1 MSEKQFM
8 PKTKE
13 ELKKLVED
21 ENINLGS
28 IDTSLITDMST
39 LFFNNIRE
47 DFSGIETWD
56 VSNVENMSSMF
67 KECREFN
74 QPLNSWDTNKV
85 KDMSRMFESCFKFNQ
100 PLDKWDTS
108 NVGSMNNMFQECKSF
123 NQDISNWNVSKVT
136 NMNSMFNGCTSFNQN
151 ISNWNIKSVKYMSF
165 MFANAS
171 SFNQD
176 LNNWDIS
183 KVKSISFI
191 FNRANSLK
199 IIPYK
204 WNFDNIK
211 EDIDYILPEEML
223 DEIYSKKEPINLLCY
238 LFYDKYY
245 EDENLQKVDVKLWH
259 NTLKNSINKKIIS
272 FVSRLEKD
280 FENELK
286 DEVEDNNNKNAYFQN
301 IEEAEEYVNN
311 NYDKSFD
318 KSIKFIDDK
327 YTIFTKDRKT
337 KISLKMIRFIYG
349 SYLKVKDNVVRLEII
364 DDIIN
369 LLDIESF
376 RNVSYEIF
384 LSDRSKLASRIIC
397 GIYGDGKIVEDYVK
411 SLKKEFYPRS
421 YYVYILALNKNKY
434 ALKLLCDTSLKSK
447 IESIKNAAELA
458 LETIANRMKVERYEL
473 DDLLVP
479 DFNLDKNGERIVYA
493 EDKEYKLFIDNNM
506 ELHIMH
512 NNKEL
517 KTAPKTF
524 SKELKSEIT
533 FIKKEIKNIVKS
545 QRDKMIYLLMNGR
558 KYSYNFWKSV
568 YIDNYFFN
576 GYAVK
581 LIWNL
586 YDENN
591 LFLTTFR
598 YLTDGS
604 FTDYD
609 DNEVKINE
617 NNSISL
623 AYVKEMDN
631 DIIEKWK
638 KQLSDYEIVQPI
650 NQLRVID
657 DLEKEF
663 YSFNGKYKL
672 SKLKNFVNKYP
683 FNEYYEDYY
692 TIDGY
697 KFEEKVSGLV
707 LDISTN
713 GISRDNADF
722 GDMIEIV
729 LKILNISENN
739 QDLVNRF
746 MFGSVLMLE
755 YLRTM

>member
-1 MSEKQFM
+1 MNKKFK

-13 ELKKLVED
+13 ELQKLVQD
-21 ENINLGS
+21 ENIYLGD
-28 IDTSLITDMST
+28 IDTSLITDMKY
-39 LFFNNIRE
+39 LFANTNRE
-47 DFSGIETWD
+47 NFEGIENWD
-56 VSNVENMSSMF
+56 TSNVTDMSCLFSKCINFNQPLNNWDTSNVESMSSMF
-67 KECREFN
+67 KEC
-74 QPLNSWDTNKV
+74 S
-85 KDMSRMFESCFKFNQ
+85 
-100 PLDKWDTS
+100 
-108 NVGSMNNMFQECKSF
+108 SF
-123 NQDISNWNVSKVT
+123 NQDISNWNVSKVK

-191 FNRANSLK
+191 FNRANSFK

-259 NTLKNSINKKIIS
+259 KTLKNSINKKIIS
-272 FVSRLEKD
+272 FVSKLEKD
-280 FENELK
+280 FENKLK

-576 GYAVK
+576 VYAIK

-591 LFLTTFR
+591 FITTFR

-663 YSFNGKYKL
+663 YSYNGEYKL

-683 FNEYYEDYY
+683 FTEYYEDYY

-697 KFEEKVSGLV
+697 KFEEKVSGLA

-739 QDLVNRF
+739 KDLVDRF

>member
-1 MSEKQFM
+1 MSEKQFK

-21 ENINLGS
+21 EKINLGN
-28 IDTSLITDMST
+28 IDTSLITDMSE
-39 LFFNNIRE
+39 LFRNSERE

-67 KECREFN
+67 KGCKEFN
-74 QPLNSWDTNKV
+74 QPLNSWNTNKV
-85 KDMSRMFESCFKFNQ
+85 KDMSRMFESCSNFNQ
-100 PLDKWDTS
+100 PLNNWDTS

-136 NMNSMFNGCTSFNQN
+136 NMNSMFNGCTRFNQN
-151 ISNWNIKSVKYMSF
+151 ISNWNIKSIKYMSF

-183 KVKSISFI
+183 KVKRISFI
-191 FNRANSLK
+191 LNRANSFK

-211 EDIDYILPEEML
+211 EDIEYILPEEML

-259 NTLKNSINKKIIS
+259 KTLKNSINKKIIS

-286 DEVEDNNNKNAYFQN
+286 DEKDAVDNNNAHFQN

-376 RNVSYEIF
+376 INASYEIF
-384 LSDRSKLASRIIC
+384 LSGRSKLASRIIC

-458 LETIANRMKVERYEL
+458 LETISNRMKLERYEL

-493 EDKEYKLFIDNNM
+493 EDKEYKLFIDDNM

-604 FTDYD
+604 FTDYN

-623 AYVKEMDN
+623 AYIKEMDN

-663 YSFNGKYKL
+663 YSYNGEYKL

-697 KFEEKVSGLV
+697 KFEEKVSGLA

-739 QDLVNRF
+739 KDLVDRF
-746 MFGSVLMLE
+746 MFGCILMLE

>member
-1 MSEKQFM
+1 MKKYKPQ
-8 PKTKE
+8 TKD
-13 ELKKLVED
+13 ELKKLTED
-21 ENINLGS
+21 ESICLS
-28 IDTSLITDMST
+28 DIDTSNIANMTE
-39 LFFNNIRE
+39 LFRNSKRKNFE
-47 DFSGIETWD
+47 GIETWNTSKVTD
-56 VSNVENMSSMF
+56 MSLMF
-67 KECREFN
+67 NNAQYFN
-74 QPLNSWDTNKV
+74 HDLNSWNTENLKKINYMFLGASNFNKY
-85 KDMSRMFESCFKFNQ
+85 
-100 PLDKWDTS
+100 PDKW
-108 NVGSMNNMFQECKSF
+108 N
-123 NQDISNWNVSKVT
+123 
-136 NMNSMFNGCTSFNQN
+136 
-151 ISNWNIKSVKYMSF
+151 
-165 MFANAS
+165 
-171 SFNQD
+171 
-176 LNNWDIS
+176 L
-183 KVKSISFI
+183 
-191 FNRANSLK
+191 
-199 IIPYK
+199 
-204 WNFDNIK
+204 DNIK
-211 EDIDYILPEEML
+211 EAYDVFNKDIDI
-223 DEIYSKKEPINLLCY
+223 KKLPINLRVNLY
-238 LFYDKYY
+238 F
-245 EDENLQKVDVKLWH
+245 EDFEKIKDINIIDIYK
-259 NTLKNSINKKIIS
+259 SIITSNNRKIIS
-272 FVSRLEKD
+272 FRIKLEKEYYD
-280 FENELK
+280 ELK
-286 DEVEDNNNKNAYFQN
+286 NIIEYRESIEYSNEISFKN
-301 IEEAEEYVNN
+301 IEEVENYVACNYEE
-311 NYDKSFD
+311 SFD
-318 KSIKFIDDK
+318 KSLKFIKDD
-327 YTIFTKDRKT
+327 YNILTKDKNKRIDI
-337 KISLKMIRFIYG
+337 KIIRFIYG
-349 SYLKVKDNVVRLEII
+349 SYLKIKDNVRRLKTIDNII
-364 DDIIN
+364 DLIDI
-369 LLDIESF
+369 DSF
-376 RNVSYEIF
+376 REAAYKIF
-384 LSDRSKLASRIIC
+384 LSDRSKIASRIIC

-447 IESIKNAAELA
+447 IEGIKNAAESA

-473 DDLLVP
+473 DDLLIP

-493 EDKEYKLFIDNNM
+493 EDKEYKLFIDDNID
-506 ELHIMH
+506 LHIMY

-533 FIKKEIKNIVKS
+533 FIRKEIKNIVKS

-576 GYAVK
+576 EYAVK

-598 YLTDGS
+598 YLSDGS

-617 NNSISL
+617 NNSIGL
-623 AYVKEMDN
+623 AYIKEMDN

-650 NQLRVID
+650 KQLKVID

-663 YSFNGKYKL
+663 YSFNGEYKL

-692 TIDGY
+692 IIDGY

-713 GISRDNADF
+713 GISRDNANF
-722 GDMIEIV
+722 GDMIEIA

-739 QDLVNRF
+739 KHLVDRF
-746 MFGSVLMLE
+746 MYGSILILE
-755 YLRTM
+755 NLLN

>member
-1 MSEKQFM
+1 MNKKFK

-13 ELKKLVED
+13 ELQKLVQD
-21 ENINLGS
+21 ENIYLGD
-28 IDTSLITDMST
+28 IDTSLITDMKY
-39 LFFNNIRE
+39 LFANTNRE
-47 DFSGIETWD
+47 NFEGIENWD
-56 VSNVENMSSMF
+56 TSNVTDMSCLFSKCINFNQPLNNWDTSNVESMSSMF
-67 KECREFN
+67 KEC
-74 QPLNSWDTNKV
+74 S
-85 KDMSRMFESCFKFNQ
+85 
-100 PLDKWDTS
+100 
-108 NVGSMNNMFQECKSF
+108 SF
-123 NQDISNWNVSKVT
+123 NQDISNWNVSKVK

-191 FNRANSLK
+191 FNRANSFK

-479 DFNLDKNGERIVYA
+479 DFNLDKNGDRIVYA
-493 EDKEYKLFIDNNM
+493 EDKEYKLFIDDNM

-576 GYAVK
+576 VYAIK

-591 LFLTTFR
+591 FITTFR

-663 YSFNGKYKL
+663 YSYNGEYKL

-683 FNEYYEDYY
+683 FNEYYEDCY

-739 QDLVNRF
+739 KDLVDRF
-746 MFGSVLMLE
+746 MFGSILMLE
-755 YLRTM
+755 NLIQ

>member
-1 MSEKQFM
+1 MKYKPQ
-8 PKTKE
+8 TKE

-21 ENINLGS
+21 KSINLGS
-28 IDTSLITDMST
+28 IDTSLITDMSE
-39 LFFNNIRE
+39 LFRSSERE

-56 VSNVENMSSMF
+56 VSNVEDMSSMF
-67 KECREFN
+67 KGCKEFN
-74 QPLNSWDTNKV
+74 QPLNNWNTNKV
-85 KDMSRMFESCFKFNQ
+85 KDMSRMFESCSNFNQ

-108 NVGSMNNMFQECKSF
+108 NVSSMNNMFQECKSF

-151 ISNWNIKSVKYMSF
+151 ISNWNIKSVKYMIS

-191 FNRANSLK
+191 FNRANSFK

-204 WNFDNIK
+204 WNFDHIK

-245 EDENLQKVDVKLWH
+245 EDKNLQKVDVKLWH
-259 NTLKNSINKKIIS
+259 KTLKNSINKKIIS
-272 FVSRLEKD
+272 FVSKLEKD

-286 DEVEDNNNKNAYFQN
+286 NEIEDHSNKIIFQN

-337 KISLKMIRFIYG
+337 KISLNMIRFIYG

-376 RNVSYEIF
+376 RNASYEIF

-434 ALKLLCDTSLKSK
+434 ALRLLCETSLKSK

-493 EDKEYKLFIDNNM
+493 EDKEYKLFIDDNM

-576 GYAVK
+576 VYAVK

-663 YSFNGKYKL
+663 YSYNGEYKL

-683 FNEYYEDYY
+683 FTEYYEDYY

-697 KFEEKVSGLV
+697 KFEEKVSGLA

-739 QDLVNRF
+739 KDLVDRF

>member
-1 MSEKQFM
+1 MKYKPQ
-8 PKTKE
+8 TKE

-21 ENINLGS
+21 KSINLGS
-28 IDTSLITDMST
+28 IDTSLITDMSE
-39 LFFNNIRE
+39 LFRSSERE

-56 VSNVENMSSMF
+56 VSNVEDMSSMF
-67 KECREFN
+67 KGCKEFN
-74 QPLNSWDTNKV
+74 QPLNNWNTNKV
-85 KDMSRMFESCFKFNQ
+85 KDMSRMFESCSNFNQ

-108 NVGSMNNMFQECKSF
+108 NVSSMNNMFQECKSF

-151 ISNWNIKSVKYMSF
+151 ISNWNIKSVKYMIS

-191 FNRANSLK
+191 FNRANSFK

-204 WNFDNIK
+204 WNFDHIK

-245 EDENLQKVDVKLWH
+245 EDKNLQKVDVKLWH
-259 NTLKNSINKKIIS
+259 KTLKNSINKKIIS
-272 FVSRLEKD
+272 FVSKLEKD

-286 DEVEDNNNKNAYFQN
+286 NEIEDHSNKIIFQN

-337 KISLKMIRFIYG
+337 KISLNMIRFIYG

-376 RNVSYEIF
+376 RNASYEIF

-397 GIYGDGKIVEDYVK
+397 GLYGDGKIVEDYVK

-434 ALKLLCDTSLKSK
+434 ALRLLCETSLKSK

-493 EDKEYKLFIDNNM
+493 EDKEYKLFIDDNM

-576 GYAVK
+576 VYAVK

-604 FTDYD
+604 FTDYN

-663 YSFNGKYKL
+663 YSFNDEYKL
-672 SKLKNFVNKYP
+672 SNLKNFVNKYP

-697 KFEEKVSGLV
+697 KFEEKVSSLV

-713 GISRDNADF
+713 GISRDNANF

-739 QDLVNRF
+739 KDLVDRF
-746 MFGSVLMLE
+746 MFGCILMLE
-755 YLRTM
+755 NLVQ

>member
-1 MSEKQFM
+1 MPEKQFK

-21 ENINLGS
+21 EKINLGS
-28 IDTSLITDMST
+28 IDTSLITDMSE
-39 LFFNNIRE
+39 LFRNSKRE

-67 KECREFN
+67 KGCKEFN
-74 QPLNSWDTNKV
+74 QPLNSWNTNKV
-85 KDMSRMFESCFKFNQ
+85 KDMARMFDGCVKFNQ
-100 PLDKWDTS
+100 LLNNWDTS
-108 NVGSMNNMFQECKSF
+108 NVENMSNMFQECKSF
-123 NQDISNWNVSKVT
+123 NKDIGNWNVSKVT
-136 NMNSMFNGCTSFNQN
+136 NMNSMFNGCSSFNQN
-151 ISNWNIKSVKYMSF
+151 ISNWNIKSVKHVSF

-191 FNRANSLK
+191 FNRADSFK
-199 IIPYK
+199 IIPHK
-204 WNFDNIK
+204 WNFDHIK

-259 NTLKNSINKKIIS
+259 KTLKNSINRKIIS
-272 FVSRLEKD
+272 FVSKLEKD

-286 DEVEDNNNKNAYFQN
+286 DEAEDNNNKNAYFQN
-301 IEEAEEYVNN
+301 IKEAEEYVNN

-364 DDIIN
+364 DSIIN

-376 RNVSYEIF
+376 RSASYEIF

-421 YYVYILALNKNKY
+421 YYVYILALNQNKY

-493 EDKEYKLFIDNNM
+493 EDKEYKLFIDDNIDF
-506 ELHIMH
+506 HIMH

-558 KYSYNFWKSV
+558 KCSYNFWKSV

-576 GYAVK
+576 RYAVK

-598 YLTDGS
+598 YLDDGS

-609 DNEVKINE
+609 DKEVKINE

-623 AYVKEMDN
+623 AYVNEMDN
-631 DIIEKWK
+631 DIIKKWK

-650 NQLRVID
+650 KQLRVID

-663 YSFNGKYKL
+663 YSYNDEYKL
-672 SKLKNFVNKYP
+672 YKLKNFVNKYP

-697 KFEEKVSGLV
+697 KFEEKVSGLA

-739 QDLVNRF
+739 KDLVDRF
-746 MFGSVLMLE
+746 MFGSILMLE
-755 YLRTM
+755 NLVQ

>member
-1 MSEKQFM
+1 MNKKFK

-13 ELKKLVED
+13 ELQKLVQD
-21 ENINLGS
+21 ENIYLGD
-28 IDTSLITDMST
+28 IDTSLITDMKY
-39 LFFNNIRE
+39 LFANTNRE
-47 DFSGIETWD
+47 NFEGIENWD
-56 VSNVENMSSMF
+56 TSNVTDMSCLFSKCINFNQPLNNWDTSNVESMSSMF
-67 KECREFN
+67 KEC
-74 QPLNSWDTNKV
+74 S
-85 KDMSRMFESCFKFNQ
+85 
-100 PLDKWDTS
+100 
-108 NVGSMNNMFQECKSF
+108 SF
-123 NQDISNWNVSKVT
+123 NQDISNWNVSKVK

-191 FNRANSLK
+191 FNRANSFK

-259 NTLKNSINKKIIS
+259 KTLKNSINKKIIS
-272 FVSRLEKD
+272 FVSKLEKD
-280 FENELK
+280 FENKLK

-479 DFNLDKNGERIVYA
+479 DFNLDKNGDRIVYA
-493 EDKEYKLFIDNNM
+493 EDKEYKLFIDDNM

-576 GYAVK
+576 VYAIK

-591 LFLTTFR
+591 FITTFR

-663 YSFNGKYKL
+663 YSYNGEYKL

-683 FNEYYEDYY
+683 FTEYYEDYY

-697 KFEEKVSGLV
+697 KFEEKVSGLA

>member
-1 MSEKQFM
+1 MKKYKPQ
-8 PKTKE
+8 TKD
-13 ELKKLVED
+13 ELKKLTED
-21 ENINLGS
+21 ESICLS
-28 IDTSLITDMST
+28 DIDTSNIANMTE
-39 LFFNNIRE
+39 LFRNSKRKNFE
-47 DFSGIETWD
+47 GIETWNTSKVTD
-56 VSNVENMSSMF
+56 MSLMF
-67 KECREFN
+67 NNAQYFN
-74 QPLNSWDTNKV
+74 HDLNSWNTENLKKINYMFLGASNFNK
-85 KDMSRMFESCFKFNQ
+85 
-100 PLDKWDTS
+100 
-108 NVGSMNNMFQECKSF
+108 
-123 NQDISNWNVSKVT
+123 
-136 NMNSMFNGCTSFNQN
+136 
-151 ISNWNIKSVKYMSF
+151 Y
-165 MFANAS
+165 
-171 SFNQD
+171 
-176 LNNWDIS
+176 
-183 KVKSISFI
+183 
-191 FNRANSLK
+191 
-199 IIPYK
+199 PYK
-204 WNFDNIK
+204 WNLDNIK
-211 EDIDYILPEEML
+211 EAYDVFNKDIDI
-223 DEIYSKKEPINLLCY
+223 KKLPINLRVNLY
-238 LFYDKYY
+238 F
-245 EDENLQKVDVKLWH
+245 EDFEKIKDINIIDIYK
-259 NTLKNSINKKIIS
+259 SIITSNNRKIIS
-272 FVSRLEKD
+272 FRIKLEKEYYD
-280 FENELK
+280 ELK
-286 DEVEDNNNKNAYFQN
+286 NIIEYRESIEYSNEISFKN
-301 IEEAEEYVNN
+301 IEEVENYVACNYEE
-311 NYDKSFD
+311 SFD
-318 KSIKFIDDK
+318 KSLKFIKDD
-327 YTIFTKDRKT
+327 YNILTKDKNKRIDI
-337 KISLKMIRFIYG
+337 KIIRFIYG
-349 SYLKVKDNVVRLEII
+349 SYLKIKDNVRRLKTIDNII
-364 DDIIN
+364 DLIDI
-369 LLDIESF
+369 DSF
-376 RNVSYEIF
+376 REAAYKIF
-384 LSDRSKLASRIIC
+384 LSDRSKIASRIIC

-447 IESIKNAAELA
+447 IEGIKNAAESA

-473 DDLLVP
+473 DDLLIP

-493 EDKEYKLFIDNNM
+493 EDKEYKLFIDDNID
-506 ELHIMH
+506 LHIMY

-533 FIKKEIKNIVKS
+533 FIRKEIKNIVKS

-576 GYAVK
+576 EYAVK

-598 YLTDGS
+598 YLSDGS

-617 NNSISL
+617 NNSIGL
-623 AYVKEMDN
+623 AYIKEMDN

-650 NQLRVID
+650 KQLKVID

-663 YSFNGKYKL
+663 YSFNGEYKL

-692 TIDGY
+692 IIDGY

-713 GISRDNADF
+713 GISRDNANF
-722 GDMIEIV
+722 GDMIEIA

-739 QDLVNRF
+739 KHLVDRF
-746 MFGSVLMLE
+746 MYGSILILE
-755 YLRTM
+755 NLLN

>member
-1 MSEKQFM
+1 MKYKPQ
-8 PKTKE
+8 TKE
-13 ELKKLVED
+13 ELQKLVED
-21 ENINLGS
+21 ENIYLGD
-28 IDTSLITDMST
+28 IDTSNIANMTE
-39 LFFNNIRE
+39 LFRNSKRKNFE
-47 DFSGIETWD
+47 GIETWNTSKVTD
-56 VSNVENMSSMF
+56 MSLMF
-67 KECREFN
+67 NNAQYFN
-74 QPLNSWDTNKV
+74 HDLNSWNTENLKKINYMFLGASNFNKY
-85 KDMSRMFESCFKFNQ
+85 
-100 PLDKWDTS
+100 PDKW
-108 NVGSMNNMFQECKSF
+108 N
-123 NQDISNWNVSKVT
+123 
-136 NMNSMFNGCTSFNQN
+136 
-151 ISNWNIKSVKYMSF
+151 
-165 MFANAS
+165 
-171 SFNQD
+171 
-176 LNNWDIS
+176 L
-183 KVKSISFI
+183 
-191 FNRANSLK
+191 
-199 IIPYK
+199 
-204 WNFDNIK
+204 DNIK
-211 EDIDYILPEEML
+211 EAYDVFNKDIDI
-223 DEIYSKKEPINLLCY
+223 KKLPINLRVNLY
-238 LFYDKYY
+238 F
-245 EDENLQKVDVKLWH
+245 EDFEKIKDINIIDIYK
-259 NTLKNSINKKIIS
+259 SIITSNNRKIIS
-272 FVSRLEKD
+272 FRIKLEKEYYD
-280 FENELK
+280 ELK
-286 DEVEDNNNKNAYFQN
+286 NIIEYRESIEYSNEISFKN
-301 IEEAEEYVNN
+301 IEEVENYVACNYEE
-311 NYDKSFD
+311 SFD
-318 KSIKFIDDK
+318 KSLKFIKDD
-327 YTIFTKDRKT
+327 YNILTKDKNKRIDI
-337 KISLKMIRFIYG
+337 KIIRFIYG
-349 SYLKVKDNVVRLEII
+349 SYLKIKDNVRRLKTIDNII
-364 DDIIN
+364 DLIDI
-369 LLDIESF
+369 DSF
-376 RNVSYEIF
+376 REAAYKIF
-384 LSDRSKLASRIIC
+384 LSDRSKIASRIIC

-447 IESIKNAAELA
+447 IEGIKNAAESA

-473 DDLLVP
+473 DDLLIP

-493 EDKEYKLFIDNNM
+493 EDKEYKLFIDDNID
-506 ELHIMH
+506 LHIMY

-533 FIKKEIKNIVKS
+533 FIRKEIKNIVKS

-576 GYAVK
+576 EYAVK

-598 YLTDGS
+598 YLSDGS

-617 NNSISL
+617 NNSIGL
-623 AYVKEMDN
+623 AYIKEMDN

-650 NQLRVID
+650 KQLKVID

-663 YSFNGKYKL
+663 YSFNGEYKL

-692 TIDGY
+692 IIDGY

-713 GISRDNADF
+713 GISRDNANF
-722 GDMIEIV
+722 GDMIEIA

-739 QDLVNRF
+739 KHLVDRF
-746 MFGSVLMLE
+746 MYGSILILE
-755 YLRTM
+755 NLLN

>member
-1 MSEKQFM
+1 MKKYKPQ
-8 PKTKE
+8 TKD
-13 ELKKLVED
+13 ELKKLKED
-21 ENINLGS
+21 ESICLS
-28 IDTSLITDMST
+28 DIDTSNIANMTE
-39 LFFNNIRE
+39 LFRNSKRKNFE
-47 DFSGIETWD
+47 GIETWNTSKVTD
-56 VSNVENMSSMF
+56 MSLMF
-67 KECREFN
+67 NNAQYFN
-74 QPLNSWDTNKV
+74 HDLNSWNTENLKKINYMFLGASNFNKY
-85 KDMSRMFESCFKFNQ
+85 
-100 PLDKWDTS
+100 PDKW
-108 NVGSMNNMFQECKSF
+108 N
-123 NQDISNWNVSKVT
+123 
-136 NMNSMFNGCTSFNQN
+136 
-151 ISNWNIKSVKYMSF
+151 
-165 MFANAS
+165 
-171 SFNQD
+171 
-176 LNNWDIS
+176 L
-183 KVKSISFI
+183 
-191 FNRANSLK
+191 
-199 IIPYK
+199 
-204 WNFDNIK
+204 DNIK
-211 EDIDYILPEEML
+211 EAYDVFNKDIDI
-223 DEIYSKKEPINLLCY
+223 KKLPINLRVNLY
-238 LFYDKYY
+238 F
-245 EDENLQKVDVKLWH
+245 EDFEKIKDINIIDIYK
-259 NTLKNSINKKIIS
+259 SIITSNNRKIIS
-272 FVSRLEKD
+272 FRIKLEKEYYD
-280 FENELK
+280 ELK
-286 DEVEDNNNKNAYFQN
+286 NIIEYRESIESSNEISFKN
-301 IEEAEEYVNN
+301 IEEVENYVACNYEE
-311 NYDKSFD
+311 SFD
-318 KSIKFIDDK
+318 KSLKFIKDN
-327 YTIFTKDRKT
+327 YNILTKDKNKRIDI
-337 KISLKMIRFIYG
+337 KIIRFIYG
-349 SYLKVKDNVVRLEII
+349 SYLKIKDNVRRLKTIDNII
-364 DDIIN
+364 DLIDI
-369 LLDIESF
+369 DSF
-376 RNVSYEIF
+376 REAAYKIF
-384 LSDRSKLASRIIC
+384 LSDRSKIASRIIC

-447 IESIKNAAELA
+447 IEGIKNAAESA

-473 DDLLVP
+473 DDLLIP

-493 EDKEYKLFIDNNM
+493 EDKEYKLFIDDNI

-517 KTAPKTF
+517 KTVPKTF

-533 FIKKEIKNIVKS
+533 FIRKEIKNIVKS

-576 GYAVK
+576 EYAVK

-598 YLTDGS
+598 YLSDGS

-617 NNSISL
+617 NNSIAL
-623 AYVKEMDN
+623 AYIKEMDN

-650 NQLRVID
+650 KQLKVID

-663 YSFNGKYKL
+663 YSFNGEYKL

-692 TIDGY
+692 IIDGY

-713 GISRDNADF
+713 GISRDNANF
-722 GDMIEIV
+722 GDMIEIA

-739 QDLVNRF
+739 KHLVDRF
-746 MFGSVLMLE
+746 MYGSILILE
-755 YLRTM
+755 NLLN

>member
-1 MSEKQFM
+1 
-8 PKTKE
+8 
-13 ELKKLVED
+13 
-21 ENINLGS
+21 
-28 IDTSLITDMST
+28 
-39 LFFNNIRE
+39 
-47 DFSGIETWD
+47 
-56 VSNVENMSSMF
+56 
-67 KECREFN
+67 
-74 QPLNSWDTNKV
+74 
-85 KDMSRMFESCFKFNQ
+85 
-100 PLDKWDTS
+100 
-108 NVGSMNNMFQECKSF
+108 
-123 NQDISNWNVSKVT
+123 
-136 NMNSMFNGCTSFNQN
+136 
-151 ISNWNIKSVKYMSF
+151 
-165 MFANAS
+165 
-171 SFNQD
+171 
-176 LNNWDIS
+176 
-183 KVKSISFI
+183 
-191 FNRANSLK
+191 
-199 IIPYK
+199 
-204 WNFDNIK
+204 
-211 EDIDYILPEEML
+211 
-223 DEIYSKKEPINLLCY
+223 
-238 LFYDKYY
+238 
-245 EDENLQKVDVKLWH
+245 
-259 NTLKNSINKKIIS
+259 
-272 FVSRLEKD
+272 EKD
-280 FENELK
+280 FENKLK
-286 DEVEDNNNKNAYFQN
+286 DEVEDNNNKNEYFQN

-493 EDKEYKLFIDNNM
+493 EDKEYKLFIDDNM

-663 YSFNGKYKL
+663 YSYNGEYKL

-683 FNEYYEDYY
+683 FTEYYEDYY

-697 KFEEKVSGLV
+697 KFEEKVSSLA

-739 QDLVNRF
+739 KDLVDRF
-746 MFGSVLMLE
+746 MFGSILMLE
-755 YLRTM
+755 NLVQ

>member
-1 MSEKQFM
+1 MKYKPQ
-8 PKTKE
+8 TKE
-13 ELKKLVED
+13 ELKKLAED
-21 ENINLGS
+21 EKINLGS
-28 IDTSLITDMST
+28 IDTSLITDMSE
-39 LFFNNIRE
+39 LFRSSKRE

-56 VSNVENMSSMF
+56 VSNVVNMSSMF
-67 KECREFN
+67 KGCEEFN
-74 QPLNSWDTNKV
+74 QPLNRWNTNKV
-85 KDMSRMFESCFKFNQ
+85 KDMSRMFESCSNFNQ
-100 PLDKWDTS
+100 PLDKWNTS
-108 NVGSMNNMFQECKSF
+108 NVESMSSMFQECKSF

-151 ISNWNIKSVKYMSF
+151 ISNWNINSVKYMSF

-183 KVKSISFI
+183 KVKRISFI
-191 FNRANSLK
+191 LNRANSFK

-272 FVSRLEKD
+272 FVSKLEKD

-286 DEVEDNNNKNAYFQN
+286 NEKDAVDNNNNAYFQN

-376 RNVSYEIF
+376 RSASYEIF
-384 LSDRSKLASRIIC
+384 LSGRSKLASRIIC

-493 EDKEYKLFIDNNM
+493 EDKEYKLFIDDNM

-568 YIDNYFFN
+568 YIDNYFLM
-576 GYAVK
+576 GM
-581 LIWNL
+581 L
-586 YDENN
+586 
-591 LFLTTFR
+591 
-598 YLTDGS
+598 
-604 FTDYD
+604 
-609 DNEVKINE
+609 
-617 NNSISL
+617 
-623 AYVKEMDN
+623 
-631 DIIEKWK
+631 
-638 KQLSDYEIVQPI
+638 
-650 NQLRVID
+650 
-657 DLEKEF
+657 
-663 YSFNGKYKL
+663 
-672 SKLKNFVNKYP
+672 
-683 FNEYYEDYY
+683 
-692 TIDGY
+692 
-697 KFEEKVSGLV
+697 
-707 LDISTN
+707 
-713 GISRDNADF
+713 
-722 GDMIEIV
+722 
-729 LKILNISENN
+729 LN
-739 QDLVNRF
+739 
-746 MFGSVLMLE
+746 
-755 YLRTM
+755 

>member
-1 MSEKQFM
+1 MNKKFK

-13 ELKKLVED
+13 ELQKLVQD
-21 ENINLGS
+21 ENIYLGD
-28 IDTSLITDMST
+28 IDTSLITDMKY
-39 LFFNNIRE
+39 LFANTNRE
-47 DFSGIETWD
+47 NFEGIENWD
-56 VSNVENMSSMF
+56 TSNVTDMSCLFSKCINFNQPLNNWDTSNVESMSSMF
-67 KECREFN
+67 KEC
-74 QPLNSWDTNKV
+74 S
-85 KDMSRMFESCFKFNQ
+85 
-100 PLDKWDTS
+100 
-108 NVGSMNNMFQECKSF
+108 SF
-123 NQDISNWNVSKVT
+123 NQDISNWNVSKVK

-191 FNRANSLK
+191 FNRANSFK

-259 NTLKNSINKKIIS
+259 KTLKNSINKKIIS
-272 FVSRLEKD
+272 FVSKLEKD
-280 FENELK
+280 FENKLK

-479 DFNLDKNGERIVYA
+479 DFNLDKNGYRIVYA
-493 EDKEYKLFIDNNM
+493 EDKEYKLFIDDNM

-576 GYAVK
+576 VYAIK

-591 LFLTTFR
+591 FITTFR

-663 YSFNGKYKL
+663 YSYNGEYKL

-683 FNEYYEDYY
+683 FTEYYEDYY

-697 KFEEKVSGLV
+697 KFEEKVSGLA

-722 GDMIEIV
+722 GDIIEIV

-739 QDLVNRF
+739 KDLVDRF

>member
-1 MSEKQFM
+1 MKYKSQ
-8 PKTKE
+8 TKE
-13 ELKKLVED
+13 ELKKLVQD
-21 ENINLGS
+21 ESINLGS
-28 IDTSLITDMST
+28 IDTSLITDMSE
-39 LFFNNIRE
+39 LFLSNGRE

-67 KECREFN
+67 KGCKEFN
-74 QPLNSWDTNKV
+74 QPLNNWNTNKV
-85 KDMSRMFESCFKFNQ
+85 KDMSRMFEGCFKFNQ

-151 ISNWNIKSVKYMSF
+151 ISNWSIKSLKYMSF

-176 LNNWDIS
+176 LNNWDIR

-191 FNRANSLK
+191 FNRANSFK

-204 WNFDNIK
+204 WNFDHIK

-245 EDENLQKVDVKLWH
+245 EDKNLQKVDIKLWH
-259 NTLKNSINKKIIS
+259 KTLKNSINKKIIS
-272 FVSRLEKD
+272 FVSKLEKD

-286 DEVEDNNNKNAYFQN
+286 NEIEDHSNKIIFQN

-337 KISLKMIRFIYG
+337 KISLNMIRFIYG

-376 RNVSYEIF
+376 RNASYEIF

-434 ALKLLCDTSLKSK
+434 ALRLLCDTSLKSK

-493 EDKEYKLFIDNNM
+493 EDKEYKLFIDDNM

-623 AYVKEMDN
+623 AYVKEIDN

-663 YSFNGKYKL
+663 YSYNGEYKL

-683 FNEYYEDYY
+683 FTEYYEDYY

-697 KFEEKVSGLV
+697 KFEEKVSGLA

-739 QDLVNRF
+739 KDLVNRF
-746 MFGSVLMLE
+746 MFGSILMLE
-755 YLRTM
+755 NLVQ

>member
-1 MSEKQFM
+1 MNKKFK

-13 ELKKLVED
+13 ELQKLVQD
-21 ENINLGS
+21 ENIYLGD
-28 IDTSLITDMST
+28 IDTSLITDMKY
-39 LFFNNIRE
+39 LFANTNRE
-47 DFSGIETWD
+47 NFEGIENWD
-56 VSNVENMSSMF
+56 TSNVTDMSCLFSKCINFNQPLNNWDTSNVESMSSMF
-67 KECREFN
+67 KEC
-74 QPLNSWDTNKV
+74 S
-85 KDMSRMFESCFKFNQ
+85 
-100 PLDKWDTS
+100 
-108 NVGSMNNMFQECKSF
+108 SF
-123 NQDISNWNVSKVT
+123 NQDISNWNVSKVK

-191 FNRANSLK
+191 FNRANSFK

-259 NTLKNSINKKIIS
+259 KTLKNSINKKIIS

-280 FENELK
+280 FENKLK

-479 DFNLDKNGERIVYA
+479 DFNLDKNGDRIVYA
-493 EDKEYKLFIDNNM
+493 EDKEYKLFIDDNM

-576 GYAVK
+576 VYAIK

-591 LFLTTFR
+591 FITTFR

-663 YSFNGKYKL
+663 YSYNGEYKL

-739 QDLVNRF
+739 KDLVDRF